1 MPASHTLEL
10 DTFGLAVGTAL
21 IAGGLSVVAPFL
33 AALVGALAALA
44 LASWAMALGSGRWT
58 RARWRSSGPGLVALA
73 LGALGFLDPPTALSA
88 YRGLVLAIGLVPLW
102 VLERRAS
109 DRPARAPEVE

>member
-1 MPASHTLEL
+1 MTGPRTLEL

-21 IAGGLSVVAPFL
+21 IAGGLSVVASFL

-44 LASWAMALGSGRWT
+44 LASWAMALGPDRWT
-58 RARWRSSGPGLVALA
+58 RGRWRSSGPGLAALA
-73 LGALGFLDPPTALSA
+73 LGALGFLHPPTGLIA
-88 YRGLVLAIGLVPLW
+88 YRGLVLALGLVPLW

-109 DRPARAPEVE
+109 ERPVRAPRVE